1 MPTYDYQCSGCGQ
14 AFEVFQRMSD
24 EPVSS
29 CPDCGARARRRITG
43 GAGFIFKGE
52 GFYITDHRSQE
63 YRDRAAADA
72 GKEKPASA
80 PNAGAA
86 SGAEGS
92 DSGAKKES
100 TPSTPDA
107 STTSPGADSARSSSR
122 SDPVKSSA
130 GAGSATS
137 SPGDGSPR

>member
-1 MPTYDYQCSGCGQ
+1 MPTYDYHCSGCGQ

-29 CPDCGARARRRITG
+29 CPDCGAPVRRRISG

-72 GKEKPASA
+72 GKEPV
-80 PNAGAA
+80 AA
-86 SGAEGS
+86 SGAKASS
-92 DSGAKKES
+92 DGEAES
-100 TPSTPDA
+100 QGKGETKAAAASSPD
-107 STTSPGADSARSSSR
+107 SDTISSGADSGGS
-122 SDPVKSSA
+122 PSA
-130 GAGSATS
+130 SGADSQAKAGSEQ
-137 SPGDGSPR
+137 

>member
-29 CPDCGARARRRITG
+29 CPDCGASARRRISG

-72 GKEKPASA
+72 GKEPAV
-80 PNAGAA
+80 A
-86 SGAEGS
+86 SGGKASGDGAGESPKKGEAATTETS
-92 DSGAKKES
+92 SADSGK
-100 TPSTPDA
+100 
-107 STTSPGADSARSSSR
+107 TSAGTG
-122 SDPVKSSA
+122 
-130 GAGSATS
+130 GAGSAAG
-137 SPGDGSPR
+137 GDSGGSRSVSGAGNRAKAGSEP

>member
-29 CPDCGARARRRITG
+29 CPDCGASARRRISG

-63 YRDRAAADA
+63 YRDKAAADT
-72 GKEKPASA
+72 GKEPV
-80 PNAGAA
+80 AA
-86 SGAEGS
+86 SGAKASDDDSTESPKKSEARMAATSSSNSGKTS
-92 DSGAKKES
+92 QEADSGGS
-100 TPSTPDA
+100 PSV
-107 STTSPGADSARSSSR
+107 S
-122 SDPVKSSA
+122 
-130 GAGSATS
+130 GAGSQTKA
-137 SPGDGSPR
+137 GSER

>member
-24 EPVSS
+24 DPVSN
-29 CPDCGARARRRITG
+29 CPDCGASARRRISG

-72 GKEKPASA
+72 GKEPV
-80 PNAGAA
+80 AA
-86 SGAEGS
+86 SGAKASGDGAGESTKKDEAETAATSSSSAGKSGS
-92 DSGAKKES
+92 GADSGAS
-100 TPSTPDA
+100 PSA
-107 STTSPGADSARSSSR
+107 SAADGQA
-122 SDPVKSSA
+122 K
-130 GAGSATS
+130 AGSE
-137 SPGDGSPR
+137 R

>member
-1 MPTYDYQCSGCGQ
+1 MPTYDYHCSGCGK

-29 CPDCGARARRRITG
+29 CPDCGAPVRRRISG

-72 GKEKPASA
+72 GKEPV
-80 PNAGAA
+80 AA
-86 SGAEGS
+86 SGAKASGDGAAESPGKAEAKTAAAS
-92 DSGAKKES
+92 SPDSG
-100 TPSTPDA
+100 
-107 STTSPGADSARSSSR
+107 TTSSGADSGGS
-122 SDPVKSSA
+122 PSA
-130 GAGSATS
+130 SGADSQAKAGSEQ
-137 SPGDGSPR
+137 